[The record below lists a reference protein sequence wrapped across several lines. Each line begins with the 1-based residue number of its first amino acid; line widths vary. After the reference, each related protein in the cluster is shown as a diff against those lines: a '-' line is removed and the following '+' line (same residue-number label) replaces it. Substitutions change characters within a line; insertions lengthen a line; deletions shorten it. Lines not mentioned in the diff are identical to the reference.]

1 MPFSQ
6 LALALLVPLLW
17 GLGFVF
23 AKAGLSEFPP
33 LLLMGMRFCL
43 TAIILL
49 PFVKMPRGHLI
60 WIAAL
65 AFIGSTIQYGLTFTG
80 LKHMDASLAIIVV
93 QLEVPFGVIMGALLF
108 REHVGWQKILGILLA
123 FAGVA
128 LIAGMPEKE
137 TALWPALLV
146 VGGAFTWAVS
156 QIMVKQMKGAVNGF
170 TLIAWVGLFA
180 GPQMLLGSFLFEQGQ
195 WEAVQTATWI
205 GWSTVVYLAVMMTA
219 IGYSI
224 WFHVLNHNPVTQVMP
239 VLLLLPV
246 VGVIG
251 SVVILGEKPGFMTL
265 VGGLIV
271 ILGVSLIIFT
281 RERSRG

>member
-1 MPFSQ
+1 M
-6 LALALLVPLLW
+6 
-17 GLGFVF
+17 
-23 AKAGLSEFPP
+23 
-33 LLLMGMRFCL
+33 
-43 TAIILL
+43 
-49 PFVKMPRGHLI
+49 
-60 WIAAL
+60 
-65 AFIGSTIQYGLTFTG
+65 
-80 LKHMDASLAIIVV
+80 
-93 QLEVPFGVIMGALLF
+93 EVPFGVIMGALLF